1 MACLRRETVE
11 EGENPKVTDKVTGRT
26 LCSLFWEEGGGP
38 DLVKGLG
45 LYSEPVGIVLFLA
58 LKKKQQHHFPKYFF
72 LFTKHLLL
80 VRPSMIDYGI
90 KSMSPFFTFKSSPH
104 Y

>member
-26 LCSLFWEEGGGP
+26 FCSLFWAEGGGP
-38 DLVKGLG
+38 DLVKGLR

-58 LKKKQQHHFPKYFF
+58 LKKKKNNNIIIFQNTFFF
-72 LFTKHLLL
+72 LQNISCL
-80 VRPSMIDYGI
+80 
-90 KSMSPFFTFKSSPH
+90 
-104 Y
+104 

>member
-1 MACLRRETVE
+1 MACLRWETVE

-45 LYSEPVGIVLFLA
+45 LYSEPVGIVLVLA
-58 LKKKQQHHFPKYFF
+58 LKKTTTTSFYKI
-72 LFTKHLLL
+72 LFSLYKTSLACK
-80 VRPSMIDYGI
+80 
-90 KSMSPFFTFKSSPH
+90 TFH
-104 Y
+104 D

>member
-26 LCSLFWEEGGGP
+26 FCSLFWAEGGGP
-38 DLVKGLG
+38 DLVKGLR

-58 LKKKQQHHFPKYFF
+58 LKKKKTTTSSFSKI
-72 LFTKHLLL
+72 LFSFYKTSLACK
-80 VRPSMIDYGI
+80 
-90 KSMSPFFTFKSSPH
+90 TFH
-104 Y
+104 D

>member
-58 LKKKQQHHFPKYFF
+58 LKKTTTTSFYKI
-72 LFTKHLLL
+72 LFSLYKTSLACK
-80 VRPSMIDYGI
+80 
-90 KSMSPFFTFKSSPH
+90 TFH
-104 Y
+104 D

>member
-45 LYSEPVGIVLFLA
+45 LYSEPVGIVLVLA
-58 LKKKQQHHFPKYFF
+58 LKKTTTTSFYKI
-72 LFTKHLLL
+72 LFTLYKTSLAC
-80 VRPSMIDYGI
+80 
-90 KSMSPFFTFKSSPH
+90 KTFH
-104 Y
+104 D